1 MCEQQP
7 NDDVCVCFY
16 VCSLCNRK
24 NFTICFDY
32 EVGFKP
38 EADGEYLKV
47 FHCVCAKY
55 WRRKTLKKRKKKTT
69 TTHPFCAFFHLYLFF
84 HISVFAFFGPIFFS
98 FFGEV
103 VDSTSFSLLPVLKK
117 KIASQN
123 KEETKLGAKWM
134 LDNCEATPTSLRRR
148 RKKKRNEIL
157 GLLLLLLYVPFTFG
171 LSTHQFFR

>member
-55 WRRKTLKKRKKKTT
+55 WRRKTLKKKEEENNNTPILCFLSSLSLFS
-69 TTHPFCAFFHLYLFF
+69 HFCFRLFWANILFF
-84 HISVFAFFGPIFFS
+84 FWG
-98 FFGEV
+98 G
-103 VDSTSFSLLPVLKK
+103 
-117 KIASQN
+117 
-123 KEETKLGAKWM
+123 G
-134 LDNCEATPTSLRRR
+134 
-148 RKKKRNEIL
+148 
-157 GLLLLLLYVPFTFG
+157 
-171 LSTHQFFR
+171 